1 LKSGVVI
8 PPEVLLLYRI
18 VLAILGFLFFHMKL
32 SIVFSKSVRNCVRI
46 LMGMV
51 LNPWIASGRL
61 AFQKMRINLP
71 QDPAIPSL
79 RIYPKD
85 TLFYYK
91 NTCSTIFIAAIFI
104 ITRNWKQSRSPS
116 TEKRIKKMW
125 YTRSGGA
132 RL

>member
-1 LKSGVVI
+1 MI

-71 QDPAIPSL
+71 QGPAIPL
-79 RIYPKD
+79 IGIYAKD
-85 TLFYYK
+85 APSYHNDIY
-91 NTCSTIFIAAIFI
+91 STIFTVALFI
-104 ITRNWKQSRSPS
+104 RSRN
-116 TEKRIKKMW
+116 
-125 YTRSGGA
+125 
-132 RL
+132 